1 MQSYTFLLKLLF
13 VSQKRITF
21 VFVKFYVK
29 CYECGRVF
37 RINVQKYGVSKYRC
51 PDCGN
56 VVPFLLVEQG
66 GGAMPVVQAKAM
78 KGRPHPQPLTKGEEP
93 KRLDDDPTPSLPR
106 GGSSKRLDDDPTPSL
121 PRGGSSKRP
130 NDQSPKRIGFWRRL
144 WGAFTWLFHI
154 IVRFLRWVAKK
165 IRIFRE
171 KYEDADLWLFFGFSF
186 LFIVGVIFGLWL
198 MAQITIL
205 LSDVHSWFFQMFLK
219 LKFML

>member
-1 MQSYTFLLKLLF
+1 MQSYTFFMKLLL

-21 VFVKFYVK
+21 VFVKYYVK
-29 CYECGRVF
+29 CYQCGRVF
-37 RINVQKYGVSKYRC
+37 RINVQRYGVSKYRC

-78 KGRPHPQPLTKGEEP
+78 KGRPHPPPLPKGEEP
-93 KRLDDDPTPSLPR
+93 KRL
-106 GGSSKRLDDDPTPSL
+106 
-121 PRGGSSKRP
+121 
-130 NDQSPKRIGFWRRL
+130 GFWRRL
-144 WGAFTWLFHI
+144 WSAFTWLFHI
-154 IVRFLRWVAKK
+154 IVRFLRWVVKK

-219 LKFML
+219 PKFMF

>member
-1 MQSYTFLLKLLF
+1 M
-13 VSQKRITF
+13 
-21 VFVKFYVK
+21 KFYVK

-78 KGRPHPQPLTKGEEP
+78 KGEEP
-93 KRLDDDPTPSLPR
+93 KRLDDQSP
-106 GGSSKRLDDDPTPSL
+106 
-121 PRGGSSKRP
+121 KRP
-130 NDQSPKRIGFWRRL
+130 NDQSPKRLGFWRRL
-144 WGAFTWLFHI
+144 WSAFMWLFGI
-154 IVRFLRWVAKK
+154 IARFLRWVAKK
-165 IRIFRE
+165 IRTFRE

-186 LFIVGVIFGLWL
+186 LFVVVVIFGLWL

-205 LSDVHSWFFQMFLK
+205 FSDVHSWFFQMFLK

>member
-1 MQSYTFLLKLLF
+1 
-13 VSQKRITF
+13 
-21 VFVKFYVK
+21 VKFYVK

-78 KGRPHPQPLTKGEEP
+78 KGRPQPLPKGEEP
-93 KRLDDDPTPSLPR
+93 KRLDDQSP
-106 GGSSKRLDDDPTPSL
+106 
-121 PRGGSSKRP
+121 KRP
-130 NDQSPKRIGFWRRL
+130 NDQSPKRPNDQSPKRLNDQSPKRQGFWRRL
-144 WGAFTWLFHI
+144 WGAFMWLFGI
-154 IVRFLRWVAKK
+154 IARFLRWVAKK
-165 IRIFRE
+165 IRTFRE

-186 LFIVGVIFGLWL
+186 LFVVVVIFGLWL

-205 LSDVHSWFFQMFLK
+205 FSDVHSWFFQMFLK

>member
-1 MQSYTFLLKLLF
+1 MQSYTFFMKLLL

-21 VFVKFYVK
+21 VFVKYYVK
-29 CYECGRVF
+29 CYQCGRVF
-37 RINVQKYGVSKYRC
+37 RINVQRYGVSKYRC

-78 KGRPHPQPLTKGEEP
+78 KGRPQPLPRGEEP
-93 KRLDDDPTPSLPR
+93 KRLDDQSP
-106 GGSSKRLDDDPTPSL
+106 
-121 PRGGSSKRP
+121 KRP

-144 WGAFTWLFHI
+144 WSAFTWLFHI
-154 IVRFLRWVAKK
+154 IVRFLRWVVKK

-219 LKFML
+219 LKFMF

>member
-1 MQSYTFLLKLLF
+1 M
-13 VSQKRITF
+13 
-21 VFVKFYVK
+21 KFYVK

-66 GGAMPVVQAKAM
+66 GGAMPVVQAKVM
-78 KGRPHPQPLTKGEEP
+78 KGRPHLQPLPRGEEP
-93 KRLDDDPTPSLPR
+93 KRIDDQSP
-106 GGSSKRLDDDPTPSL
+106 
-121 PRGGSSKRP
+121 KRP
-130 NDQSPKRIGFWRRL
+130 NDQSPKRLGFWRRL
-144 WGAFTWLFHI
+144 WSAFMWLFGI
-154 IVRFLRWVAKK
+154 IARFLRWVAKK
-165 IRIFRE
+165 IRTFRE

-186 LFIVGVIFGLWL
+186 LFVVVVIFGLWL

-205 LSDVHSWFFQMFLK
+205 FSDVHSWFFQMFLK

>member
-1 MQSYTFLLKLLF
+1 
-13 VSQKRITF
+13 
-21 VFVKFYVK
+21 VKFYVK

-78 KGRPHPQPLTKGEEP
+78 KGRPQPLPKGEEP
-93 KRLDDDPTPSLPR
+93 KRLDDQSP
-106 GGSSKRLDDDPTPSL
+106 
-121 PRGGSSKRP
+121 KRP
-130 NDQSPKRIGFWRRL
+130 NDQSPKRPNDQSPKRLNDQSPKRQGFWRRL
-144 WGAFTWLFHI
+144 WGAFMWLFGI

-165 IRIFRE
+165 IRTFRE

-186 LFIVGVIFGLWL
+186 LFVVVVIFGLWL

-205 LSDVHSWFFQMFLK
+205 FSDVHSWFFQMFLK

>member
-1 MQSYTFLLKLLF
+1 MQSYTFFMKLLL

-21 VFVKFYVK
+21 VFVKYYVK
-29 CYECGRVF
+29 CYQCGRVF
-37 RINVQKYGVSKYRC
+37 RINVQRYGVSKYRC

-78 KGRPHPQPLTKGEEP
+78 KGRPPPQPLPKGEEH
-93 KRLDDDPTPSLPR
+93 KRLDDQSP
-106 GGSSKRLDDDPTPSL
+106 KRL
-121 PRGGSSKRP
+121 
-130 NDQSPKRIGFWRRL
+130 NDQSPKRLGFWRRL
-144 WGAFTWLFHI
+144 WSAFTWLFHI
-154 IVRFLRWVAKK
+154 IVRFLRWVVKK

-219 LKFML
+219 LKFMF